1 MQSFLGLANYYHDFI
16 VNYATKAKPLTELTK
31 ASRTFEWSQ
40 EAQAAFDCL
49 KEELSSEPVLAL
61 PDEEGMFYL
70 DPDASEVAI
79 AGILHQEQEWNGKKV
94 LRPICY
100 GSKVLNEAE
109 QRYGAPKAET

>member
-1 MQSFLGLANYYHDFI
+1 VKHLGRIVDQDGVRPDPDQAAVIRAWKVPCNRKEMQSFLGLANYYRDFI
-16 VNYATKAKPLTELTK
+16 VNYATKAKPLTALNK

-70 DPDASEVAI
+70 
-79 AGILHQEQEWNGKKV
+79 ILTLQK
-94 LRPICY
+94 
-100 GSKVLNEAE
+100 
-109 QRYGAPKAET
+109 